1 MENLDDLYKWF
12 DENRGSIIADHL
24 NECVLLKD
32 KSVIGYYPNTDAAL
46 SDAEK
51 NGFILGEFLIQDCIT
66 DEDEIM
72 LYYNYN
78 QAVCF
83 GVTLGYREPLNNLL
97 KFVPDTVALPV
108 ISLSAIVKALSSLM
122 PSLFFNT
129 LVLG

>member
-12 DENRGSIIADHL
+12 DENRVSIIAEHL

-51 NGFILGEFLIQDCIT
+51 NGFIVGEFLIQDCIT

-83 GVTLGYREPLNNLL
+83 G
-97 KFVPDTVALPV
+97 
-108 ISLSAIVKALSSLM
+108 S
-122 PSLFFNT
+122 
-129 LVLG
+129 

>member
-12 DENRGSIIADHL
+12 DENRVSIIADHL

-32 KSVIGYYPNTDAAL
+32 KSVVGYYPNNDAAL

-51 NGFILGEFLIQDCIT
+51 NGFIIGEFLIQDCIT

-83 GVTLGYREPLNNLL
+83 G
-97 KFVPDTVALPV
+97 D
-108 ISLSAIVKALSSLM
+108 
-122 PSLFFNT
+122 
-129 LVLG
+129 